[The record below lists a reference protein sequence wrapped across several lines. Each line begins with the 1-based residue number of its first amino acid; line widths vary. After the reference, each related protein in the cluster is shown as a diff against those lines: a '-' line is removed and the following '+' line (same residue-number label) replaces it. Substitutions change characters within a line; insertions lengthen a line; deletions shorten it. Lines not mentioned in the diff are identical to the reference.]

1 MEQNDTKNLTIE
13 EVNTIATKAREEAQT
28 ALKYAKSA
36 MDDVIGLRN
45 DLNRVG
51 ANVND
56 NLPGMNVSIN
66 KIETDVN
73 AFGFPTKFSELDEI
87 CRRAGKQQGDLRI
100 YSSEECDALNGI
112 YHANGEC
119 TNKDGGSFSE
129 KCGMLY
135 KWTNSTGVTYTKGPP
150 QIPYGTTSKKNE
162 GDYKNNWAAVYG
174 SDSAVPAVPV
184 GGRRK
189 RTRRGKG
196 RRRGTRR
203 YRK

>member
-1 MEQNDTKNLTIE
+1 MEQNDTTWASPVKVRQPRIYANMPM
-13 EVNTIATKAREEAQT
+13 N
-28 ALKYAKSA
+28 ALKT
-36 MDDVIGLRN
+36 D
-45 DLNRVG
+45 
-51 ANVND
+51 
-56 NLPGMNVSIN
+56 MNALKTDMNAIKLSI
-66 KIETDVN
+66 
-73 AFGFPTKFSELDEI
+73 LDQT
-87 CRRAGKQQGDLRI
+87 CRDMGKQQGDLRI

-112 YHANGEC
+112 YHTNGEC

-135 KWTNSTGVTYTKGPP
+135 KWTNSMGVRYANDEAAAYTNDLVGSVAAR

-162 GDYKNNWAAVYG
+162 GDYKKNWAAEYG